1 MSHAVP
7 MLLCAPLLMAGMVV
21 PVLAGEPVPHAFPA
35 ANHGRVHAKYGAP
48 VDLQFSIPDHL
59 AANKPFE
66 VWVEITPGIDAA
78 VLSLDWSIGSGLSQS
93 GNSGPV
99 QLAAVTRGTT
109 YRRTVTLV
117 AARDGDYRIGA
128 VVTLSAGTARQSRA
142 FAYRLQVGVPLARPK
157 PALIRDER
165 QRLIEA
171 SPAQE
176 SVNRR

>member
-1 MSHAVP
+1 MN
-7 MLLCAPLLMAGMVV
+7 APVQAGT
-21 PVLAGEPVPHAFPA
+21 PVPQSSPDAHHRQA
-35 ANHGRVHAKYGAP
+35 HAKYGAP
-48 VDLQFSIPDHL
+48 VDLRFSVPDHL

-66 VWVEITPGIDAA
+66 VVVEITPGIDAA
-78 VLSLDWSIGSGLSQS
+78 VLTLDWSIGSGLSQS